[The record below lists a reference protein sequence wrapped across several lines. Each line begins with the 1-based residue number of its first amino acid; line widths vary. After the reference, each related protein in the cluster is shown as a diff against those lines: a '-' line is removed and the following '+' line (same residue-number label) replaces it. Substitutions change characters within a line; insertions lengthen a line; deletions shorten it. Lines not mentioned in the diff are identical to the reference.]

1 MKYLSFLPLSFMLCI
16 IVQAQQKDVEL
27 VVPSKISNVTVY
39 LAGAEIQREADVS
52 LSAGRS
58 RIKLEGLSA
67 EINTSSITAGINN
80 EVKIISITHQIN
92 YLRNMKQNGRIKTLR
107 DSLEIIGIEIE
118 KIRYE
123 RSALMEEQKLVT
135 ENRTRIGQKEG
146 VTTTEL
152 AAATT
157 FYRNKLNEINGKLLN
172 LGLSEKKLKV
182 MNDGLNNQLYQIN
195 SLETRP
201 SSEIIITV
209 DSKNAVKSKIDLR
222 YLISSAGWAPKYDLR
237 TKGAGSPIQ
246 LDYRAQVFNNT
257 KEEWENVRLVLSTGD
272 PSKNMSK
279 PVMQTWGL
287 HYFSDNSYNQSYGE
301 GRLNTI
307 TFKGDELRDS
317 VKSRSTT
324 VSYSTIDVSEL
335 SVEFNIKNPYSIP
348 SDSKPY
354 LVDINEYKLE
364 NVTYDY
370 FAIPKV
376 DKDAFLIGKITNWES
391 LNLIEGDANIY
402 FNDTYIG
409 KTHLQTH
416 TANDTLELSLGRD
429 RKINIA
435 RLKKQDFNSKK
446 FIGLNRSESFA
457 YEIDV
462 RNNNSVPVKIE
473 LWDQVP
479 VAQESDIEVHISE
492 ISGAIQ
498 DPVSGKL
505 LWNLSLAPSESR
517 KLVISFTVKYPK
529 SKNLFLRPMR
539 KLPCPTF

>member
-1 MKYLSFLPLSFMLCI
+1 MKYLSFVTLLFLFCI
-16 IVQAQQKDVEL
+16 IVKAQQKDTEL

-52 LSAGRS
+52 LSAGRNK
-58 RIKLEGLSA
+58 IKLEGLSA

-92 YLRNMKQNGRIKTLR
+92 YLRNVKQNGRIKTLK
-107 DSLEIIGIEIE
+107 DSLENIEVELE
-118 KIRYE
+118 KIGYE

-135 ENRTRIGQKEG
+135 ENRTRIGQNEG
-146 VTTTEL
+146 ITTAEL
-152 AAATT
+152 TSATT
-157 FYRNKLNEINGKLLN
+157 FYRNKLNEINGRLLN

-182 MNDGLNNQLYQIN
+182 LNDGLSRQLYQIN

-209 DSKNAVKSKIDLR
+209 DSKNAVKSKVDLR

-257 KEEWENVRLVLSTGD
+257 KEEWENVKMVLSTGD

-287 HYFSDNSYNQSYGE
+287 HYALGENNYNQSYGE

-307 TFKGDELRDS
+307 TFKADS
-317 VKSRSTT
+317 IKTVQTRSAV
-324 VSYSTIDVSEL
+324 VSYSTIAVSEL
-335 SVEFNIKNPYSIP
+335 SVEFNIKDPYSIP

-364 NVTYDY
+364 NVSYDY

-391 LNLIEGDANIY
+391 LNLVEGDANIY

-429 RKINIA
+429 RKINIT

-446 FIGLNRSESFA
+446 FIGLNRSESFT
-457 YEIDV
+457 YEIDI
-462 RNNNSVPVKIE
+462 RNNNSVPVKVE

-479 VAQESDIEVHISE
+479 VSQESDIEVHVAE
-492 ISGAIQ
+492 ISGAMQ

-505 LWNLSLAPSESR
+505 VWNLNLAPSESR
-517 KLVISFTVKYPK
+517 KLVISFAVKYPRNK
-529 SKNLFLRPMR
+529 SLFLRPMR
-539 KLPCPTF
+539 KLPCPQF